1 LNKDFN
7 NSLKS
12 LEKEEIIQGMGQ
24 FALLMGKMNEFPK
37 CGFM

>member
-1 LNKDFN
+1 LIKDFN
-7 NSLKS
+7 NSSKS
-12 LEKEEIIQGMGQ
+12 FEKEEIMEGMGQ